1 LEWLKKNLGFAHA
14 LEYAQFPEE
23 TLSHGQKLLASLD
36 RNALSHVYG
45 GAPLVL
51 SPHSVWMKAQSDGT
65 AIEAGSSNFGFAMHA
80 SLAGQPLCVQTAGI
94 FVVGATAAPTVG
106 AIYYIG
112 TTYGAIN
119 PYSDLV
125 STNKI
130 TILGIGYTSSSIDMS
145 VKRYTG
151 IAVP

>member
-1 LEWLKKNLGFAHA
+1 MASLTVTVAEVLPTGSG
-14 LEYAQFPEE
+14 AQFLRDYLCGE
-23 TLSHGQKLLASLD
+23 TITAGMVVYLNAS
-36 RNALSHVYG
+36 
-45 GAPLVL
+45 
-51 SPHSVWMKAQSDGT
+51 SVWMKAQSDGT
-65 AIEAGSSNFGFAMHA
+65 AIEAGSSNYGFAMHA
-80 SLAGQPLCVQTAGI
+80 SLAGQPLCVQAAGI

-106 AIYYIG
+106 EIYYIG